1 MSGRGR
7 KAALPAQRHQRPPN
21 LSPDGLAV
29 HARGPHGEDLGRFD
43 FGQCPGSEELRRE
56 LAAAFGKLAGRQW
69 NAAGTLQSRAK
80 LMRHFLRWAADR
92 TPPVIAVGQ
101 ITPTI
106 WNEWVLPGDYRWRL
120 KRLLL
125 AAESLSPTTRTALTL
140 FRSGAPQPGP
150 ARTYSTDE
158 FEAIKTAAART
169 LRAAQLRIEENTR
182 LLERWRAGEI
192 ASDSAE
198 GQLAEVLDELSR
210 TGRLPWRPS
219 LRGHRH
225 LHEPV
230 RTVVE
235 RAGGAAA
242 MTAHLFPTCAEM
254 GAAAVLLVCH
264 EGWNLSVLQKM
275 RIPGPSPNSDAADGA
290 EVIHRIT
297 TDKPRRGARRRHA
310 SNNLVDLGEG
320 TAGRVVRRIL
330 HITQPLRTLLE
341 ELGTPNDR
349 LLLAWS
355 QYGLIEADRRDAQ
368 ALPYFIRIWSEG
380 LALTHDGRPL
390 SAQALRNTAQ
400 GLYRRPRNN
409 TQRTHDDVYLMRNP
423 QIREASADVVA
434 AGLHAAVEH
443 AYAQVGMRVVTPSP
457 GGESAEAVA
466 AASGLTPA
474 TALDVL
480 GGGLDTPVAACTD
493 FEHSLFTPAG
503 PCAVSFLMCFACPN
517 AVATGRHLPR
527 IVYLHQAL
535 AAVRTTVLPEV
546 WAADWA
552 EHFARVSALVEDH
565 TTELGRR
572 QFLAELTDN
581 DRTLIDR
588 MLERRLDP

>member
-7 KAALPAQRHQRPPN
+7 KATLPGQRHQRPPN
-21 LSPDGLAV
+21 LSTDGLAV
-29 HARGPHGEDLGRFD
+29 HARGPRGEDLGRFD

-56 LAAAFGKLAGRQW
+56 LAAAFGKLAGREW
-69 NAAGTLQSRAK
+69 NAAATLQSRAK
-80 LMRHFLRWAADR
+80 LTRHFLRWAADR
-92 TPPVIAVGQ
+92 TPPVATAGQ
-101 ITPTI
+101 ITPAV

-120 KRLLL
+120 RRLLL
-125 AAESLSPTTRTALTL
+125 AVDSLPSATRTVLTL

-150 ARTYSTDE
+150 ARTYSAEE

-169 LRAAQLRIEENTR
+169 LRAAQLRIEESIR
-182 LLERWRAGEI
+182 LLERWRAEHI
-192 ASDSAE
+192 ASNCAE
-198 GQLAEVLDELSR
+198 GQLAAVLDGLSR
-210 TGRLPWRPS
+210 TGRLPWQLS
-219 LRGHRH
+219 SRGHRH

-230 RTVVE
+230 RTVVD

-242 MTAHLFPTCAEM
+242 TTALLFPTCAEM

-275 RIPGPSPNSDAADGA
+275 RIPGSSPNADAAGGA

-330 HITQPLRTLLE
+330 DITQPLRTLLE
-341 ELGTPNDR
+341 SLGTPNDR

-355 QYGLIEADRRDAQ
+355 QYGLIEADREDGQ
-368 ALPYFIRIWSEG
+368 ALPYFIRTWSQG
-380 LALTHDGRPL
+380 LALTRDGHPL
-390 SAQALRNTAQ
+390 SAQVLRNTAQ
-400 GLYRRPRNN
+400 GLYGRPRNN

-423 QIREASADVVA
+423 HIREASAEVVA

-443 AYAQVGMRVVTPSP
+443 AYAQVRMRVATPSP
-457 GGESAEAVA
+457 SGESAEAVA

-474 TALDVL
+474 AALDVI

-493 FEHSLFTPAG
+493 FEHSPFTPAG

-517 AVATGRHLPR
+517 AVATSRHLPR
-527 IVYLHQAL
+527 IAYLHQAL
-535 AAVRTTVLPEV
+535 AAVRTTVTPEV

-565 TTELGRR
+565 TTEHSRR
-572 QFLAELTDN
+572 QFLAELTDD